1 VKPVGILLKQETVSS
16 SGISWATCK
25 PAPSS
30 RQITTPAPHHS
41 VFTGRMIFLL
51 PNQQRQSTEGRSSD
65 TKCSSKH
72 SNKLRHGETIICP
85 HRSQQIYVHAQKDP
99 QSAQLRQ
106 PGLRA
111 ACLAG
116 PGGLRDG
123 QRDRQMDGLRH
134 HLTPPYGGGIITT
147 TILQPSYRP
156 TCVCRHLQLRTGEFC
171 YGAKFY
177 CPHALSDGNQHIQT
191 GEKTLEFS

>member
-1 VKPVGILLKQETVSS
+1 MSS

-30 RQITTPAPHHS
+30 RQITTPAPNHS

-72 SNKLRHGETIICP
+72 NNKLRHGETIICP
-85 HRSQQIYVHAQKDP
+85 HRSQQIYIHAQKDP
-99 QSAQLRQ
+99 QSAQLWQ

-123 QRDRQMDGLRH
+123 QTNRWIAAPLNAPVRRGHNNNNHFTAIIQANLR
-134 HLTPPYGGGIITT
+134 LPTPPVKNWR
-147 TILQPSYRP
+147 ILLPCKVLLP
-156 TCVCRHLQLRTGEFC
+156 TC
-171 YGAKFY
+171 
-177 CPHALSDGNQHIQT
+177 P
-191 GEKTLEFS
+191 